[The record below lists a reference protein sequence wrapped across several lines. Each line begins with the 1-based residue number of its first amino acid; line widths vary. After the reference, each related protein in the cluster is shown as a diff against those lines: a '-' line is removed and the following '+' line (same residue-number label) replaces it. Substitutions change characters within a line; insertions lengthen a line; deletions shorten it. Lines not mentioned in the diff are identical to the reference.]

1 MLFLRVAMVSV
12 LGSIPSLSVKIKKK
26 KQKTYKWAVWLK
38 KGYLLMSET
47 EKVKKTEINQPS
59 LFGDKMMKWQ
69 TVSDVINGLLIK
81 RHGKW
86 NLKTLLSTKNLAE
99 KLMLSWL
106 KKNSLN

>member
-1 MLFLRVAMVSV
+1 M
-12 LGSIPSLSVKIKKK
+12 
-26 KQKTYKWAVWLK
+26 K

-69 TVSDVINGLLIK
+69 TVSDVINGQLIK

-99 KLMLSWL
+99 KLMLSWW
-106 KKNSLN
+106 KNIGLN